1 MPKITALGIVF
12 DGFSTDPAAAVA
24 VSSPAKPHTRSK
36 VAPLNIVGVPRFA
49 TSGATEK
56 LFILKKKSLTL
67 KKHTMGSQHLTQ
79 QEKAKLYDDMLLRYQ
94 RLQEQVRLLKAKS
107 FEVSDEDQRQI
118 NIIEASMK
126 RLYNDTQKLF

>member
-1 MPKITALGIVF
+1 MAVPFWIVGHIHLTMNFYKDIYEILVSLGMNIIV
-12 DGFSTDPAAAVA
+12 AAAFWMEWNDHKKNKI
-24 VSSPAKPHTRSK
+24 SWYT
-36 VAPLNIVGVPRFA
+36 LN
-49 TSGATEK
+49 
-56 LFILKKKSLTL
+56 KSYTI
-67 KKHTMGSQHLTQ
+67 KKHTMGAQHLTQ

-118 NIIEASMK
+118 TIIEASMK